1 MNAVKRIEEETGP
14 VDWIRSPIDVDLA
27 KRAVDATRRALIAH
41 DREATPREIVFALL
55 CEAVETERAIRKP
68 GPRGHVSG
76 MPEVYHTK
84 GEIFATEVAMIADKI
99 AYPPEVKPVVSASQ
113 ATRYMEV
120 MKWLRYVE
128 GRNRVQSK
136 RLLWLLAHGFPPR
149 YVAAKLKMKPEHV
162 RGARHRRLGEIVRRL
177 ESEKVFG

>member
-1 MNAVKRIEEETGP
+1 MSAVRKVETI
-14 VDWIRSPIDVDLA
+14 DWIRSPIDFEVA
-27 KRAVDATRRALIAH
+27 RRAVDAARRALLSH
-41 DREATPREIVFALL
+41 DKEATPREIVFALL

-84 GEIFATEVAMIADKI
+84 GEIFATEVAMIADSI
-99 AYPPEVKPVVSASQ
+99 TYPPDVKPVVSASQ
-113 ATRYMEV
+113 ASRYMEV

-136 RLLWLLAHGFPPR
+136 RLLWLLAHGFTPR
-149 YVAAKLKMKPEHV
+149 FVGAKLKMKPEHV
-162 RGARHRRLGEIVRRL
+162 RGARHRRLGDIVKRL
-177 ESEKVFG
+177 TAQKIFD